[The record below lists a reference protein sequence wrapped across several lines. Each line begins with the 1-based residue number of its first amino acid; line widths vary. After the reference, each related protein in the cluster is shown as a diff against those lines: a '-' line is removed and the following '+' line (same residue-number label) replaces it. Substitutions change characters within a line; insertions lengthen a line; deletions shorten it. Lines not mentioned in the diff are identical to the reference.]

1 MERMYTTD
9 HEWIDREGD
18 TARVGITNFAQLQL
32 GDIVFVQLPTIGQQV
47 KKGDAA
53 AVVESV
59 KVASDIICPLD
70 GEVVEINPAIV
81 ADPSVINADSEGK
94 AWFFKIKIASGADT
108 GHLLTKAAYD
118 KIAGPI

>member
-18 TARVGITNFAQLQL
+18 VATVGITNFAQQQL
-32 GDIVFVQLPTIGQQV
+32 GDIVFVQLPAIGQQV

-59 KVASDIICPLD
+59 KAASDIICPLD
-70 GEVVEINPAIV
+70 GEVLEVNQAIV
-81 ADPSVINADSEGK
+81 ADPAKINAESEGA
-94 AWFFKIKIASGADT
+94 AWFFKIKVASSVDSS
-108 GHLLTKAAYD
+108 HLLDKAAYE
-118 KIAGPI
+118 KIAV